1 MVLLQR
7 MEDKTMNDFLKKIT
21 SRKFIVTAITLIAGV
36 VTLFVGDSEVVQTIA
51 SALMIIVP
59 TIVYCITEGAIDA
72 ASVKTITETVADTA
86 EKLGASEEK
95 VEVIEQIG
103 AIGEILV
110 DESTK
115 E

>member
-1 MVLLQR
+1 
-7 MEDKTMNDFLKKIT
+7 MNNFWKKIT
-21 SRKFIVTAITLIAGV
+21 SRKFIVTAITLIAGLV
-36 VTLFVGDSEVVQTIA
+36 ALFVGENNEIIQIIA
-51 SALMIIVP
+51 SALMTIVP